1 MTDFEE
7 VCKVLTIVWLLV
19 HYVWLVMWTRV
30 EKGGLVSTQGVTPD
44 SLCASRYCEKS
55 FWKFMELEKVFHNM
69 RIGENLT
76 LDSLLIVIVA
86 QIFLS
91 AFSLIEVD
99 TS

>member
-1 MTDFEE
+1 
-7 VCKVLTIVWLLV
+7 
-19 HYVWLVMWTRV
+19 
-30 EKGGLVSTQGVTPD
+30 
-44 SLCASRYCEKS
+44 
-55 FWKFMELEKVFHNM
+55 MELEKVFHNM